1 MGKLTLRNSLG
12 IIGRSWDLSVGYIR
26 AKPPPQSSWGSS
38 CFLFEMNKKLI
49 VQISAAYPDQ
59 SSWLSGST
67 VSLSFPLTVNLST
80 AVKRLGW
87 AERVESMVE
96 KDLWLISKYCKWCS
110 VVSGWEDMT
119 AAKHCH
125 LVGLGS
131 VRVSE
136 FKEVFVTTCC
146 WCYSLNKLELRW
158 AEKEKRGGERVDLS
172 PAGNCPWHGQSG
184 QTKKVRRE
192 DISDT

>member
-1 MGKLTLRNSLG
+1 
-12 IIGRSWDLSVGYIR
+12 
-26 AKPPPQSSWGSS
+26 
-38 CFLFEMNKKLI
+38 MNKKLI

-80 AVKRLGW
+80 GVKRLGW

-184 QTKKVRRE
+184 RTKKVRRE